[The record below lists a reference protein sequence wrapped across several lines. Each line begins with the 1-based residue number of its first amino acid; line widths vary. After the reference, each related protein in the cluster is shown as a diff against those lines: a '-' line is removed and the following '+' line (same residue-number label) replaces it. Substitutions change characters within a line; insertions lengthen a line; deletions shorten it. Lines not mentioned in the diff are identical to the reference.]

1 MLERWFPELWLQAP
15 DIMYLTMIYSD
26 RYWGQSSPYQSLTTE
41 NLQYLT
47 LQNAIADL
55 THFAETVNLPFD
67 PQGTS
72 KASKA
77 VGTQLE
83 NP

>member
-1 MLERWFPELWLQAP
+1 LGILHLTT
-15 DIMYLTMIYSD
+15 IYLD

-67 PQGTS
+67 PQGSS
-72 KASKA
+72 KASRA
-77 VGTQLE
+77 VSTQLE
-83 NP
+83 NLL

>member
-1 MLERWFPELWLQAP
+1 MTLICL
-15 DIMYLTMIYSD
+15 D

-55 THFAETVNLPFD
+55 THFAETVDLPFD

-77 VGTQLE
+77 VSLQSRRLTPGA
-83 NP
+83 NV